1 MSDTITTTQDCELL
15 ADIHASSFPDSWTAL
30 FFGALLAQPGVVALA
45 TGGAPPQGFILI
57 RAAADESE
65 ILTLAVRPNA
75 RNRGLGKQLVNAAM
89 DALATQK
96 IARCFLEVAEDNAPA
111 ITIYS
116 RAGFTTCGRR
126 NDYYR
131 HDGTSTAAIVM
142 ERRFDS
148 PKAV

>member
-1 MSDTITTTQDCELL
+1 M
-15 ADIHASSFPDSWTAL
+15 
-30 FFGALLAQPGVVALA
+30 ALA
-45 TGGAPPQGFILI
+45 TGGEPPQAFILI

-65 ILTLAVRPNA
+65 ILTLAVRPEA
-75 RNRGLGKQLVNAAM
+75 RNRGMGGRLVAAAM
-89 DALATQK
+89 SALAGQNIT
-96 IARCFLEVAEDNAPA
+96 RCFLEVAEDNAAA
-111 ITIYS
+111 IAIYS

-142 ERRFDS
+142 ERRFDG